1 MSGPKQSR
9 MPYRIVILGG
19 YGNCG
24 SRVARA
30 LALGIPAF
38 TAVLVIII
46 LMVTSIG
53 TMTNL
58 GRFG

>member
-1 MSGPKQSR
+1 MR
-9 MPYRIVILGG
+9 RWI
-19 YGNCG
+19 
-24 SRVARA
+24 
-30 LALGIPAF
+30 ALGIPAF
-38 TAVLVIII
+38 TAVLIIVI